1 MGAGKNF
8 SVIKDVHIEICLN
21 EAVESAQATG
31 LEEMTLKA
39 GFPDFSSSEIE
50 TGVRFVGKAVSLPLF
65 IAPLTGGGQLSGRI
79 NRHLALAANQLGI
92 GMAVGSQK
100 PMLEGDAEPKS
111 YLVRQYAPSIP
122 LLANLGLTHV
132 KKGREY
138 LLRAV
143 ESIGADA
150 IILYVNPLQEILQD
164 GGDADYAGVLE
175 KLDDI
180 LDSFPYPVLLKEVG
194 FGLPDALLTWA
205 GSRKVAGVDVG
216 GLGGTNW
223 ARIEGRIRGRDFSLF
238 EGLGRKTK
246 DVLLA
251 GRQYLRTD
259 QLLIASGGIRTGLDM
274 ARALALGAH
283 MVSMALPFLKWANVS
298 VDEVVRNVEQL
309 REELRVAMW
318 YTGSKEIAALRGK
331 TEQRSIW
338 SLDETDYSAP
348 HK

>member
-1 MGAGKNF
+1 MAAEKNF
-8 SVIKDVHIEICLN
+8 SVVKDVHVEICLN
-21 EAVESAQATG
+21 ETVESAQATG
-31 LEEMTLKA
+31 LEEMALKA
-39 GFPDFSSSEIE
+39 GFADFSSTEIE
-50 TGVRFVGKAVSLPLF
+50 TGVRFVGKPVSLPLL
-65 IAPLTGGGQLSGRI
+65 IAPLTGGGQLSERI

-100 PMLEGDAEPKS
+100 PMLEGNAGPDS
-111 YLVRQYAPSIP
+111 YQVRQYAPSIP
-122 LLANLGLTHV
+122 LLANLGLAHV
-132 KKGREY
+132 KRGRAY

-164 GGDADYAGVLE
+164 GGDADYTGVLE
-175 KLDDI
+175 RLDEV

-194 FGLPDALLTWA
+194 FGLPDALLAWS
-205 GSRKVAGVDVG
+205 GSRKVAGVDVA

-223 ARIEGRIRGRDFSLF
+223 TRIEGRIRGRDFSLF
-238 EGLGRKTK
+238 ESLGRKTK

-251 GRQYLRTD
+251 GKQYLRAD
-259 QLLIASGGIRTGLDM
+259 QLLIASGGIRTGLDT
-274 ARALALGAH
+274 ARALAIGAH

-298 VDEVVRNVEQL
+298 VEEIVRNVEQL

-331 TEQRSIW
+331 IETRSV
-338 SLDETDYSAP
+338 
-348 HK
+348 